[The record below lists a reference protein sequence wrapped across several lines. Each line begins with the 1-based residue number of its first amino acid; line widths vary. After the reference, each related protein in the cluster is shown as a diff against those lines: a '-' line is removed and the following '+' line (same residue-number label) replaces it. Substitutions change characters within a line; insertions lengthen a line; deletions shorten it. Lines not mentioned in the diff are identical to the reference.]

1 MSSLLLTVFTVHLH
15 IPLCSCLVLLWHL
28 HKLLYSKWKN
38 WLKEEEYM
46 KWAKR
51 FSRYTSDGE
60 LSSRLHKEVIF
71 FNCKKSKKLSEPWS
85 NEVNGIFSEEEIW
98 LTGDHRKMPMVTSL
112 KMQTV
117 TNLIFRL
124 TAERMSVI
132 KKIVATDI
140 EDIDKRECQTLL
152 KEM

>member
-1 MSSLLLTVFTVHLH
+1 
-15 IPLCSCLVLLWHL
+15 
-28 HKLLYSKWKN
+28 
-38 WLKEEEYM
+38 
-46 KWAKR
+46 
-51 FSRYTSDGE
+51 
-60 LSSRLHKEVIF
+60 
-71 FNCKKSKKLSEPWS
+71 
-85 NEVNGIFSEEEIW
+85 
-98 LTGDHRKMPMVTSL
+98 MPMVTSL

-117 TNLIFRL
+117 TNLIFCL